1 MSTNT
6 LNNILDSINDKS
18 QQKSQPKQ
26 FDAKRFLTG
35 PDQYDLIGNGSFAKV
50 RRCYHEKL
58 NTVVVKYFTLDG
70 SQESIDKKLED
81 AAKEAVTLV
90 NINHLNI
97 VKVYGITSWS
107 IYCGII
113 MEEVTGGT
121 LEDLLFKKTEYSIAW
136 PLCLNLCV
144 EIADALSYLHNQN
157 PPFVHCDM
165 KPQNVLLTN
174 DLTVKLADFGAVTVV
189 QATQTTSSFQNLSNN
204 QFTSLYCAPEILS
217 NVHKPKCSCDM
228 YSYAMIVYEIITR
241 RQVFMSSGVNLNLIM
256 YHIIHN
262 DLKPNMEFVDEI
274 ESYLIS
280 KCNDISIFM
289 NLKSVMINCWN
300 TDPSKRLTAPVVL
313 DELQTLMV
321 STSTS
326 KDTVHTVQHRFSHQK
341 KMFDKGKLLPLNDCT
356 LSTNEVLPTSYNIL
370 DYLSLHLEITY
381 KVIRSFSNKAV
392 PQKAILKNAGYQCI
406 PSGNNNNWAIYLSSS
421 NFSITQGN
429 NAGYSYLSDTLNF
442 KLSHIDGTLYKLA
455 PTDKFRG
462 LKPNESV
469 DIYFNAYSVVSRYSI
484 FPRWYV
490 CVPGEQPQ
498 IIKSTNEDDEFGIVS
513 NFDVLMDYQSSVYD
527 FTPAKRF
534 SEYNIAD
541 LGYAPMRIIPKTMF
555 TKLILTDFITVDNKM
570 CFRFSNSDVF
580 ENEQLFTKRL
590 DAIIP
595 TKNIEAPFQSCAINF
610 REANVTD
617 VRQCNEAHQITIDSK
632 TNSIDIIAH
641 GQPGAFYATQTLIAL
656 AETQGEA
663 LKFPT
668 GVIKDAPRYDY
679 RGLMIDT
686 VSNFIQVDDL
696 LLIIKVMAMYKL
708 NKLVLQLSNNEGWR
722 IEIDGLPEL
731 TEVGAIRRHT
741 ENEDAVFPALGSGP
755 YGNTSGSGY
764 YTIDQY
770 KKILKFALNHCIEVI
785 PMICMPGQC
794 NAAIL
799 SMKTRFNK
807 MKNVDKAK
815 AEKFLLN
822 ELNEK
827 PSSDSLY
834 KYHIMNPTMESTYH
848 FIDHII
854 EALKTMHKNIQPLT
868 ILYIGGYGLFA
879 DKWADS
885 KLFESFKLRNSIL
898 TDITSFHEY
907 FLYRVTQL
915 CWNKYGIKLGL
926 HANAALKGTNEKLFQ
941 ETILSTE
948 SVIVYANNTGKKQS
962 TLERGYKLAN
972 AGFKVVLSHGSYLF
986 LDHLQEPD
994 PNEIGESWAT
1004 NYIDDK
1010 MVFSFKPDNMYR
1022 SINTNQ
1028 TFQPGHADL
1037 LGYTPL
1043 NNPQNIIGVQACLY
1057 TRLLRNARMIHSQL
1071 FPRLLAFAERSWHK
1085 AEWEDNSCSQSKQ
1098 LQSKDW
1104 ESFANRVGYKEITRL
1119 NNLGINYR
1127 IPPPGISKKA
1137 PKVLLCTI
1145 YPGFQF
1151 LYRQYNDDKPSEWM
1165 KCKSN
1170 EFSINKNWEY
1180 DFVAVDLKGRRSRC
1194 IKLEKEIENIVLFSA
1209 LKSGKNFCGFCFII
1223 SLFKSLNTGFFLK
1236 RI

>member
-1 MSTNT
+1 MSTKT
-6 LNNILDSINDKS
+6 FKKFLNYGAVKG
-18 QQKSQPKQ
+18 QQKPQPKK
-26 FDAKRFLTG
+26 FDPNNFLTG
-35 PDQYDLIGNGSFAKV
+35 PDQHDLIGNGSFAKV

-58 NTVVVKYFTLDG
+58 NAVVVKYFTLNG
-70 SQESIDKKLED
+70 SQKSIDKKLED

-90 NINHLNI
+90 NVNHPNI

-121 LEDLLFKKTEYSIAW
+121 LEDLLFEKVENSIAW
-136 PLCLNLCV
+136 PLCLKLCV

-157 PPFVHCDM
+157 PPFVHCDL

-174 DLTVKLADFGAVTVV
+174 DFTVKLADFGAVTVV
-189 QATQTTSSFQNLSNN
+189 QATKTTSSFQNLSNN
-204 QFTSLYCAPEILS
+204 QFTPLYCAPEILS
-217 NVHKPKCSCDM
+217 DVDKPKCSCDM
-228 YSYAMIVYEIITR
+228 YSYAMIVYEVITR
-241 RQVFMSSGVNLNLIM
+241 HQVFISSGVNLDLIM

-262 DLKPNMEFVDEI
+262 DLKPNMEFVDKI
-274 ESYLIS
+274 ESCLTS

-289 NLKSVMINCWN
+289 NLKRVMISCWN
-300 TDPSKRLTAPVVL
+300 TDPSKRPTASIVL
-313 DELQTLMV
+313 DKLQTLMA
-321 STSTS
+321 S
-326 KDTVHTVQHRFSHQK
+326 KRTNKGVVHTVQHCFGPRR
-341 KMFDKGKLLPLNDCT
+341 KMVEKDKLLPLSDCT
-356 LSTNEVLPTSYNIL
+356 LLPNETLPMSYNIL

-381 KVIRSFSNKAV
+381 KVIRNFSNKPV
-392 PQKAILKNAGYQCI
+392 SQKATLKNVGYQCI
-406 PSGNNNNWAIYLSSS
+406 PLGNSNNWAIYLNSSH
-421 NFSITQGN
+421 FSKTQDF
-429 NAGYSYLSDTLNF
+429 NAGYKYLSTTSNF

-455 PTDKFRG
+455 PTAEFRG
-462 LKPNESV
+462 LNLNESV
-469 DIYFNAYSVVSRYSI
+469 DIYFNTYSMVSRYSL

-490 CVPGEQPQ
+490 CAPGEKPQ
-498 IIKSTNEDDEFGIVS
+498 IIKSSNENNELGIVS

-527 FTPAKRF
+527 FTPDKRF
-534 SEYNIAD
+534 SEYNIVD
-541 LGYAPMRIIPKTMF
+541 LGSAPMRIIPKTMF
-555 TKLILTDFITVDNKM
+555 TKLISTDCITVDNKM
-570 CFRFSNSDVF
+570 WFRFSNLRDMF
-580 ENEQLFTKRL
+580 KNEQLFKQRS
-590 DAIIP
+590 DAIIQ
-595 TKNIEAPFQSCAINF
+595 TQNFNTPFQSSTINF
-610 REANVTD
+610 KKAAVTD
-617 VRQCNEAHQITIDSK
+617 VQQCNEAYQITIDSK

-641 GQPGAFYATQTLIAL
+641 GQPGAFYAIQTLLAL
-656 AETQGEA
+656 AETQNEV

-741 ENEDAVFPALGSGP
+741 ENEDAVLPALGSGP
-755 YGNTSGSGY
+755 YGDTSGSGY

-770 KKILKFALNHCIEVI
+770 KKILQFASDHYIEVI

-799 SMKTRFNK
+799 SMKARFNK
-807 MKNVDKAK
+807 MKNVDLKEAK
-815 AEKFLLN
+815 QFLLN

-827 PSSDSLY
+827 ISSDLLY
-834 KYHIMNPTMESTYH
+834 KHHIMNPTMESTYC

-854 EALKTMHKNIQPLT
+854 DAFKTMHKNIQSLS

-885 KLFESFKLRNSIL
+885 KLFKSFHSKNSISA
-898 TDITSFHEY
+898 DVTSFHEY

-915 CWNKYGIKLGL
+915 CWNIHGIKLGL
-926 HANAALKGTNEKLFQ
+926 HANAALNTTNEQLFQ
-941 ETILSTE
+941 EAILSRE
-948 SVIVYANNTGKKQS
+948 SVIVYLNNLEEEQS

-994 PNEIGESWAT
+994 PNEIGESWTT

-1010 MVFSFKPDNMYR
+1010 MVFSFKPDSMYK
-1022 SINTNQ
+1022 NKKTNQ

-1037 LGYTPL
+1037 LDKTQL
-1043 NNPQNIIGVQACLY
+1043 NNPRNIIGVQAYLY
-1057 TRLLRNARMIHSQL
+1057 TKLLRNVRMIHSQL

-1085 AEWEDNSCSQSKQ
+1085 AEWEDDSSPQLKQ
-1098 LQSKDW
+1098 LQLKDW
-1104 ESFANRVGYKEITRL
+1104 ESFANRVGYKEIMRL

-1127 IPPPGISKKA
+1127 IPPPGISKREPKA
-1137 PKVLLCTI
+1137 LLCTI

-1170 EFSINKNWEY
+1170 EFSIDEKLEY
-1180 DFVAVDLKGRRSRC
+1180 DFVVVDLKGRRSRC
-1194 IKLEKEIENIVLFSA
+1194 IKLEREIEFHSSSSMFWCTR
-1209 LKSGKNFCGFCFII
+1209 K
-1223 SLFKSLNTGFFLK
+1223 
-1236 RI
+1236 